1 MSDMKKL
8 LGKKIKQFR
17 KSKNLTQE
25 ELAEK
30 INIEVPSLSN
40 IETGKFAP
48 SFDTLQK
55 LSSILNIELWEFYYF
70 NPVSNE
76 KMIEEINIKIKNNEN
91 LTKIVYNF
99 IKSIEQLG

>member
-1 MSDMKKL
+1 MSDIKKL

-17 KSKNLTQE
+17 KLKNLTQE

-48 SFDTLQK
+48 SFETLQK
-55 LSSILNIELWEFYYF
+55 LSKVLEINIWEFYYF
-70 NPVSNE
+70 NPISKE
-76 KMIEEINIKIKNNEN
+76 KMVEEINNKIKNNEE
-91 LTKIVYNF
+91 LAKIVYYF
-99 IKSIEQLG
+99 LKSIE